1 MEYEG
6 TVYRPPSEARSL
18 IIQVTVGC
26 AHNRCTFCNMY
37 RVKKFRVRTKE
48 EIMKDLDE
56 CRDYYGPYVSR
67 VFFADGDALV
77 VKTELLLE
85 LLAYVHKNF
94 PYVERITSYGTAK
107 DVLAKSEEDLKAL
120 AAAGLEMVYIGAES
134 GDDRVLEHIHKDVT
148 AAQIAAAG
156 QKLKRCG
163 IKTSVT
169 LISGLGGRKGIREH
183 AIKSAELINQMNP
196 EYASFL
202 TLRLYE
208 GTQMN
213 EEVKRGEMELIT
225 PDEIVEEM
233 ELFLTHIDSPGTIF
247 RTNHASN
254 YVVLAGTFNEDIP
267 KMLAQLEDAKK
278 RQRYRLEEWRRHYLS
293 KKRRENSPAGFLDA

>member
-77 VKTELLLE
+77 EKTELLLE

-120 AAAGLEMVYIGAES
+120 AAAGLEMIYIGAES

-278 RQRYRLEEWRRHYLS
+278 RQRYRLEEWRRHI
-293 KKRRENSPAGFLDA
+293 

>member
-6 TVYRPPSEARSL
+6 TLYRPPSEAYSL
-18 IIQVTVGC
+18 IIQVTIGC

-37 RVKKFRVRTKE
+37 REKKFRVRTKE
-48 EIMKDLDE
+48 EIMRDLDE
-56 CRDYYGPYVSR
+56 ARALYGPMVRR

-77 VKTELLLE
+77 VKTETLLE
-85 LLAYVHKNF
+85 LLAYTHENF
-94 PYVERITSYGTAK
+94 PYVERISSYGTAK
-107 DVLAKSEEDLKAL
+107 DVLRKSEDELRAL
-120 AAAGLEMVYIGAES
+120 AQAGLELIYLGAES
-134 GDDRVLEHIHKDVT
+134 GDDRVLEHINKEVT
-148 AAQIAAAG
+148 AAEIAEAG
-156 QKLKRCG
+156 RKLKRCG
-163 IKTSVT
+163 LKTSVT

-183 AIKSAELINQMNP
+183 ALRSAELISGMNP

-213 EEVKRGEMELIT
+213 EEVRRGEMELIT

-233 ELFLTHIDSPGTIF
+233 ELFLGHVDSPGTVF

-254 YVVLAGTFNEDIP
+254 YVVLAGTLNGDIP
-267 KMLAQLEDAKK
+267 AMLKKLEAVKAAK
-278 RQRYRLEEWRRHYLS
+278 RYRLEEWRRHI
-293 KKRRENSPAGFLDA
+293 

>member
-37 RVKKFRVRTKE
+37 RTKKFRVRTKE

-278 RQRYRLEEWRRHYLS
+278 RQRYRLEVVGLPDNDTFPDELPYF
-293 KKRRENSPAGFLDA
+293 PP

>member
-1 MEYEG
+1 MRYEG
-6 TVYRPPSEARSL
+6 TVYRPPSEAYSL
-18 IIQVTVGC
+18 IIQVTIGC

-37 RVKKFRVRTKE
+37 REKKFRVREKE
-48 EIMKDLDE
+48 EIMADLDE
-56 CRDYYGPYVSR
+56 ARAMYGPMVRR

-77 VKTELLLE
+77 VKTETLLE

-94 PYVERITSYGTAK
+94 PGAERISSYGTAK
-107 DVLAKSEEDLKAL
+107 DVLKKSEEDLKAL
-120 AAAGLEMVYIGAES
+120 AAAGLELIYLGAES
-134 GDDRVLEHIHKDVT
+134 GDDRVLEHINKDVT
-148 AAQIAAAG
+148 AAEIIAAG

-163 IKTSVT
+163 LKTSVT
-169 LISGLGGRKGIREH
+169 LISGLGGRKGIHEH
-183 AIKSAELINQMNP
+183 AVKSAELISAMNP

-208 GTQMN
+208 GTKMN

-233 ELFLTHIDSPGTIF
+233 ELFLKNVDSPGTIF

-254 YVVLAGTFNEDIP
+254 YVVLAGTLNEDTSR
-267 KMLAQLEDAKK
+267 MLAQLEEAKEK
-278 RQRYRLEEWRRHYLS
+278 QRYRLEEWRRHI
-293 KKRRENSPAGFLDA
+293 

>member
-1 MEYEG
+1 MHFLNQVDEADLLKLMDEEEVAEFTKPIEETKPEVLKQFLKLQNRRG
-6 TVYRPPSEARSL
+6 TEIEALRHQDLCDADLRPR
-18 IIQVTVGC
+18 
-26 AHNRCTFCNMY
+26 R
-37 RVKKFRVRTKE
+37 KK
-48 EIMKDLDE
+48 
-56 CRDYYGPYVSR
+56 RDP
-67 VFFADGDALV
+67 
-77 VKTELLLE
+77 
-85 LLAYVHKNF
+85 
-94 PYVERITSYGTAK
+94 
-107 DVLAKSEEDLKAL
+107 
-120 AAAGLEMVYIGAES
+120 
-134 GDDRVLEHIHKDVT
+134 
-148 AAQIAAAG
+148 
-156 QKLKRCG
+156 
-163 IKTSVT
+163 
-169 LISGLGGRKGIREH
+169 EH

-278 RQRYRLEEWRRHYLS
+278 RQRYRLEEWRRHI
-293 KKRRENSPAGFLDA
+293 

>member
-107 DVLAKSEEDLKAL
+107 DVLAKSEETEQEDSEDPQFPYNRNSSLCILLLKS
-120 AAAGLEMVYIGAES
+120 VTDYINDS
-134 GDDRVLEHIHKDVT
+134 
-148 AAQIAAAG
+148 
-156 QKLKRCG
+156 QKKATEQSTDMCG
-163 IKTSVT
+163 IIDSCF
-169 LISGLGGRKGIREH
+169 H
-183 AIKSAELINQMNP
+183 AIYQIVA
-196 EYASFL
+196 
-202 TLRLYE
+202 YE
-208 GTQMN
+208 
-213 EEVKRGEMELIT
+213 KK
-225 PDEIVEEM
+225 D
-233 ELFLTHIDSPGTIF
+233 
-247 RTNHASN
+247 TN
-254 YVVLAGTFNEDIP
+254 
-267 KMLAQLEDAKK
+267 
-278 RQRYRLEEWRRHYLS
+278 
-293 KKRRENSPAGFLDA
+293 